1 MEEDRKSGAESRVS
15 SRAALRNDEADVEG
29 HVASDVTLEPQVAL
43 RNEGADDEPDV
54 EGHKMSTMDPG
65 KVGRVGKVG
74 KAY

>member
-15 SRAALRNDEADVEG
+15 SRAALRADEADVEG
-29 HVASDVTLEPQVAL
+29 HMRDVALEPGVAL

-54 EGHKMSTMDPG
+54 EGHKMSMEPG